1 MTKRGVLCAVAV
13 SALVSSPAWA
23 ASHLWVVNEIFSN
36 PDGTIQFIELHVPCT
51 VGCGAENSLNL
62 KWVKSVSTN
71 NQENFT
77 ANVPGNTSLK
87 YLLLGTQA
95 FADLPGA
102 PTPDYIIVDNFFNIN
117 GDEILYWTY
126 NTGDLMFDPGELPT
140 DGILSLNRNGTTG
153 TNSPTNYAGQS
164 GSVDASPNVPAAST
178 WGLIAMLVLLAAGG
192 AALITRRAKPAVA

>member
-1 MTKRGVLCAVAV
+1 
-13 SALVSSPAWA
+13 LVSSPAWA

-36 PDGTIQFIELHVPCT
+36 PDGTVQFIELHVPCT
-51 VGCGAENSLNL
+51 VGCSAENSLNF

-117 GDEILYWTY
+117 GDELLYWTY
-126 NTGDLMFDPGELPT
+126 NTGDLQFDPGELPT

-153 TNSPTNYAGQS
+153 TNSPTNYAGVS

-178 WGLIAMLVLLAAGG
+178 WGLVAMLVLLAAGG